1 MDPAQ
6 KDDTTMTTT
15 TAPST
20 ITVRILSV
28 ASGDDTATLPA
39 ETLAVRPARFENLYR
54 AHYGAGAE
62 IPDDVSTESQWAGGD
77 DEARAAH
84 EALVPELFDA
94 ATRLDAMDTG
104 RPCFVLF
111 EGAGGDGEDV
121 WCRCEIVEAV

>member
-1 MDPAQ
+1 
-6 KDDTTMTTT
+6 MTTT

-28 ASGDDTATLPA
+28 ASG
-39 ETLAVRPARFENLYR
+39 
-54 AHYGAGAE
+54 AE
-62 IPDDVSTESQWAGGD
+62 IPDDVSTEARLDAMDTGRPCFVLFEGAGGD
-77 DEARAAH
+77 GEDVWCRY
-84 EALVPELFDA
+84 EALVLFDA

-121 WCRCEIVEAV
+121 WCRCEIVTD